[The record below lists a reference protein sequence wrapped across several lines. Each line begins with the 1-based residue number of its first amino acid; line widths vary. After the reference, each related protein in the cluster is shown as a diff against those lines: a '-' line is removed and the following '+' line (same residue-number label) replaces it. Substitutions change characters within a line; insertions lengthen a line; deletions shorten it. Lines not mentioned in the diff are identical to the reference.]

1 MIFAFPATYVIWFLS
16 ELFLSLSRR
25 SEKSDKNNEDRGS
38 LGLIWTIIIAANVS
52 SYYISVLLPLAISE
66 NQAIRYV
73 GLVLILAGVI
83 LRFSVVATLGT
94 FFTVNVTIR
103 PDHKLK
109 TNGFYKYVRH
119 PSYSASIISFIGYGI
134 SLNNWL
140 SLILVTA
147 SVLTAFMIRIRIEER
162 TLVGYFGDVYLD
174 YMKNTKR
181 LIPFVF

>member
-1 MIFAFPATYVIWFLS
+1 MFAFPVIYVLWFLS

-25 SEKSDKNNEDRGS
+25 SEKSDKNNADRGS
-38 LGLIWTIIIAANVS
+38 IGLIWTIIILAKIS
-52 SYYISVLLPLAISE
+52 SYYISVWLPLAISE
-66 NQAIRYV
+66 NQGIRYV
-73 GLVLILAGVI
+73 GLILILIGI
-83 LRFSVVATLGT
+83 LLRFTVVAALGK

-109 TNGFYKYVRH
+109 TDGLYKYVRH
-119 PSYSASIISFIGYGI
+119 PSYSASIISFVGYGI

-147 SVLTAFMIRIRIEER
+147 SVLTAFMIRMRIEEK
-162 TLVGYFGDVYLD
+162 TMVGHFGDAYLA
-174 YMKNTKR
+174 YMKKTKM